1 MSEDEKNKNEFTSPR
16 LCVSRIGSTNVLV
29 YLGHWFISLFES
41 RIMDLSL
48 CVKLVLMIF
57 MPRLQEL
64 IMLRLKVTSS

>member
-1 MSEDEKNKNEFTSPR
+1 
-16 LCVSRIGSTNVLV
+16 
-29 YLGHWFISLFES
+29 
-41 RIMDLSL
+41 MDLSL